1 MPPSKERPI
10 DSTGPYCSSATYRS
24 EVATY
29 EFLLG
34 ADLTVLQTTHG
45 DRRYGMVD
53 VTTVGEVR
61 LRRVPKD
68 SKHGNQAYFTVDVH
82 VSDPNLY
89 VIKTWDHDARVLK
102 VSTPKY
108 AHRDSSGPHCVSL
121 EITAWI
127 PEDAEFTN
135 LLIEAVHLTLR
146 LLEDIKVNVTGRSK
160 FATVIGQVAFPNIN
174 FLGSRKGGPTLTE
187 TSSSTRPDENL
198 VLLTSASQG
207 NPPFSSRRIIV
218 ETVTGSITGC
228 YPLMDYLGVSSQ
240 SGSVKVS
247 VFPQA
252 ALPSAP
258 APAELDVHTASGS
271 IEVDLPVGDTVNPS
285 YIPPPRNYI
294 TNVHSSAGSI
304 RGSYY
309 LGSVSNF
316 VSAAGSV
323 HMTGLPVIP
332 AERSNDE
339 EASPQNMFETRTI
352 NGAIEVQVLDP
363 IFITYLSSVDERPEK
378 APPPNPY
385 LPVRGDDPYVV
396 TPPGMDDRM
405 FKVDDRDQSKK
416 KALRN
421 LRSLHSSQSSSVS
434 VQYPETW
441 EGTLHAKT
449 VSGSISAAGH
459 GIRIIHEKNGYASSE
474 IWARKGV
481 DKDTKG
487 CFVEMSDIAG
497 SLHFLVG

>member
-1 MPPSKERPI
+1 
-10 DSTGPYCSSATYRS
+10 
-24 EVATY
+24 
-29 EFLLG
+29 
-34 ADLTVLQTTHG
+34 
-45 DRRYGMVD
+45 MVD
-53 VTTVGEVR
+53 VTTAGEIR
-61 LRRVPKD
+61 LRRVPTD

-82 VSDPNLY
+82 VSDPNLD

-108 AHRDSSGPHCVSL
+108 ARLDSSGPHCVSL

-146 LLEDIKVNVTGRSK
+146 VLEDIKINVTGRSK
-160 FATVIGQVAFPNIN
+160 FATIIGQVAFPNIN
-174 FLGSRKGGPTLTE
+174 FLGSRKAGPTLTE
-187 TSSSTRPDENL
+187 TSSSTRLDESL
-198 VLLTSASQG
+198 VLLTSPSQG
-207 NPPFSSRRIIV
+207 NPPFSSRRILV
-218 ETVTGSITGC
+218 ETVSGSITGC

-252 ALPSAP
+252 VLPSAP
-258 APAELDVHTASGS
+258 APAELDVQTASGS
-271 IEVDLPVGDTVNPS
+271 IEVDLPVRDTVNLA

-294 TNVHSSAGSI
+294 THVHSSAGSI

-316 VSAAGSV
+316 RSAASSI
-323 HMTGLPVIP
+323 HITGLPVIQ
-332 AERSNDE
+332 AESSNDA

-363 IFITYLSSVDERPEK
+363 IFITLLSSVDKRPEQ
-378 APPPNPY
+378 APHPNPY
-385 LPVRGDDPYVV
+385 LPVGDDDPYLVI
-396 TPPGMDDRM
+396 PPSMGDGM

-421 LRSLHSSQSSSVS
+421 LRSMHLSQSSSVS

-474 IWARKGV
+474 IWARKGA
-481 DKDTKG
+481 DIDTEG